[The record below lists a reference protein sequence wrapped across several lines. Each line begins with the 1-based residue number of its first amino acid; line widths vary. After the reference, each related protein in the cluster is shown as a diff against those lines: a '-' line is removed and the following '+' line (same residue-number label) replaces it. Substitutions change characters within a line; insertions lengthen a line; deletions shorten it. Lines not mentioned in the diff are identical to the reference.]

1 MIFVIF
7 CYLSAKSVR
16 RGGCSIS
23 HKTFLILQ
31 IEECKINYTQNP
43 YIYVYINRVYV
54 RGFKRNARPW
64 NVYHVFGNEKRPFH
78 GISNDQI
85 QRANECE
92 EERKTEREG
101 VRNDKELRFSL
112 CYPIDS
118 LISANVLA
126 DKSKFSVRYSHYN
139 GHKQHTLTHHAFPNS
154 NISN

>member
-1 MIFVIF
+1 MNFHKSRYNRRPEIFVRSSLALRPRIRGHAEGKNDEISVLEKSIHYHTYRIFLFSLQFRRRFFFFFCYTHTNMIFVIF
-7 CYLSAKSVR
+7 CYLLAKSVR

-64 NVYHVFGNEKRPFH
+64 SVYHVFGKEKKRPFH

-85 QRANECE
+85 
-92 EERKTEREG
+92 
-101 VRNDKELRFSL
+101 
-112 CYPIDS
+112 
-118 LISANVLA
+118 
-126 DKSKFSVRYSHYN
+126 
-139 GHKQHTLTHHAFPNS
+139 
-154 NISN
+154 